1 MKREF
6 LPGWLLMLALSV
18 AAIYGSKI
26 VEVGGKHPL
35 EAPVLAIVFGMLV
48 RNLGFAPEICR
59 PGIKAFEKILIAGI
73 VLVGASLD
81 FNLFMA
87 QGVEILSI
95 ITVTM
100 LVGLISIVV
109 LARLFALP
117 KALGVLLAV
126 GTTICGGTAIAV
138 TAPMIKAKEEE
149 TSYAIGTIALW
160 GLVAIIAYPM
170 IARAL
175 GVSDATFGLFA
186 GTSIHSTPQVVG
198 AGFIFSDEAGKM
210 ATAVKLVRN
219 CFLAPMAF
227 LVAIWY
233 AGSNLTEAE
242 TPDAASR
249 WNSVAKGFPWFLFG
263 YFIMAG
269 LNTAGYFT
277 AEGISGFSDA
287 GKFLILLGMAGIGLN
302 TVFATF
308 KGIGLR
314 PFIVGL
320 IGSIIV
326 AAASAGLI
334 SAFGSTS

>member
-1 MKREF
+1 MKREY

-18 AAIYGSKI
+18 AAIYCSKI

-35 EAPVLAIVFGMLV
+35 EAPVLAILFGMLV
-48 RNLGFAPEICR
+48 RNLSLAPDACK
-59 PGIKAFEKILIAGI
+59 PGIKAFEKILILGI

-81 FNLFMA
+81 FRLFLT
-87 QGVEILSI
+87 QGLEILVI
-95 ITVTM
+95 IVGTM
-100 LVGLISIVV
+100 LVGLASIVL

-117 KALGVLLAV
+117 RALGVLLAV

-138 TAPMIKAKEEE
+138 TAPLIKAKEEE

-160 GLVAIIAYPM
+160 GLVAIVAYPM
-170 IARAL
+170 IAAYL
-175 GVSDATFGLFA
+175 GVSDASFGLFA

-219 CFLAPMAF
+219 CFLAPAAF

-233 AGSNLTEAE
+233 AGSSLSESSAIG
-242 TPDAASR
+242 DKAGRWRAA
-249 WNSVAKGFPWFLFG
+249 AKGFPWFLFG

-302 TVFATF
+302 TVFSSF
-308 KGIGLR
+308 RGIGMK
-314 PFIVGL
+314 PFVVGL
-320 IGSIIV
+320 IGSLVV
-326 AAASAGLI
+326 AAASSALI
-334 SAFGSTS
+334 VFFAH